1 MLFQPKYKEHL
12 ILIFKWVK
20 KHDKSIICVAFLN
33 SWLYIWWF
41 GVERNQMSS
50 SSLLAFFF
58 FSFPCFSISPTFS
71 PFIYFQIL
79 LMGWISWHL
88 SVEWCPLSCY
98 ALLFSL
104 SFAYPKRSQ
113 EWTLNYKYNLGS
125 YTIMF
130 TFFLTPIHMIYW
142 TLEDSKYSEYH
153 YFFHF
158 FW

>member
-1 MLFQPKYKEHL
+1 MCCLFKLVALYMMV
-12 ILIFKWVK
+12 WGRK
-20 KHDKSIICVAFLN
+20 KSDVVF
-33 SWLYIWWF
+33 F
-41 GVERNQMSS
+41 FV
-50 SSLLAFFF
+50 SLFFF